1 MSSPQSIST
10 SEPSTTRP
18 VSSEDIEFFAS
29 TGARVVHDE
38 SPLGSEYNTDH
49 FGKYFGSTTVAVF
62 PRSTEQ
68 VSKILE
74 HCNRNAIS
82 VVTQGGNSG
91 TAGGAIAQRGEIIV
105 NLRDMNK
112 VRELDVI
119 SGVLVAD
126 GGCILED
133 LDNHVRNHGYI
144 VPVDLGAKKKCM
156 IGGNVSTNAG
166 GLRYLRYGSM
176 HGTVLG
182 VEAVLPDGRILDGLF
197 TLKKDASGYD
207 VKQLF
212 IGAEGTLGIVT
223 GVAIALAPKPQSA
236 QIAVLGLADF
246 NRIQKAFVL
255 ARQTL
260 GEIVSAFEFW
270 ERRCNE
276 IVVEYEGYESP
287 LSGAHEFYVLIETRG
302 SFARHDAEK
311 MDMFLDCLCKQELVD
326 ATRVFRDTQEMEQ
339 TWLFRSQMAEAHGKS
354 GCMHV
359 YDFSL
364 PSKHQY
370 ELLVAVKRHL
380 QDAGLYNVDDAPVK
394 DVTIFGHIGDDNIHL
409 QVIARE
415 FGGVVERAMEPWVY
429 EWVGSHA
436 GSVAAEHGLGAHKGK
451 FLKYSKSPVVID
463 TMKSLKQLLDPK
475 NIMNP
480 GKHIALA

>member
-1 MSSPQSIST
+1 MSSENLPK
-10 SEPSTTRP
+10 TRP
-18 VSSEDIEFFAS
+18 VSSEDIEYFAS
-29 TGARVVHDE
+29 TGARVIHGNGA
-38 SPLGSEYNTDH
+38 LGAEYNADH

-62 PRSTEQ
+62 PRNTEQ
-68 VSKILE
+68 VSRILA
-74 HCNRNAIS
+74 HCNRNLIS

-91 TAGGAIAQRGEIIV
+91 TAGGAIAQCGELIV
-105 NLRDMNK
+105 SLRNMNK
-112 VRELDVI
+112 VREMDVV

-133 LDNHVRNHGYI
+133 LDNHAREHGYI
-144 VPVDLGAKKKCM
+144 MPVDLGAKKKCM

-182 VEAVLPDGRILDGLF
+182 IEAVLPDGRVLDALS

-223 GVAIALAPKPQSA
+223 AVAVTLAPKPQST
-236 QIAVLGLADF
+236 QLAVFGLADF
-246 NRIQKAFVL
+246 ASIQGAFVL

-270 ERRCNE
+270 ERRCTE
-276 IVVEYEGYESP
+276 LVVEHEGYTSP
-287 LSGAHEFYVLIETRG
+287 LSAAHEFYVLVETRG
-302 SFARHDAEK
+302 SFAAHDSEK
-311 MDMFLDCLCKQELVD
+311 MDMFLDLLRDQALVD
-326 ATRVFRDTQEMEQ
+326 EMRVVRDTCEIEQ
-339 TWLFRSQMAEAHGKS
+339 TWLFRSQMAEAHSKS

-364 PSKHQY
+364 PSKHQHA
-370 ELLVAVKRHL
+370 LLVAVKSHL
-380 QDAGLYNVDDAPVK
+380 QDAGLYNVDDAQVK

-429 EWVGSHA
+429 QWVGSHD
-436 GSVAAEHGLGAHKGK
+436 GSVAAEHGLGAHKGQ
-451 FLKYSKSPVVID
+451 FLRYAKSPVVIE
-463 TMKSLKQLLDPK
+463 TMKSLKQLLDPN

>member
-1 MSSPQSIST
+1 MEILSPTRSMQSH
-10 SEPSTTRP
+10 EKP
-18 VSSEDIEFFAS
+18 VSQEDIEFFTS
-29 TGARVVHDE
+29 TGARVVHGE
-38 SPLGSEYNTDH
+38 GEPLGSEYNIDH
-49 FGKYFGSTTVAVF
+49 FGKYFGTTTVAVF
-62 PRSTEQ
+62 PSSTEQ
-68 VSKILE
+68 VSRILE
-74 HCNRNAIS
+74 HCNKNLIG

-91 TAGGAIAQRGEIIV
+91 TAGGAIAQRGEII
-105 NLRDMNK
+105 LGLHDMNK
-112 VRELDVI
+112 VRELDVV
-119 SGVLVAD
+119 SGVVVAD

-133 LDNHVRNHGYI
+133 LDNHVREHGYI

-182 VEAVLPDGRILDGLF
+182 VEAVLPDGRILDALF

-212 IGAEGTLGIVT
+212 IGAEGTLGVVT
-223 GVAIALAPKPQSA
+223 AVAIALAPKPQST
-236 QIAVLGLADF
+236 QVAVLGLTDF
-246 NRIQKAFVL
+246 DKIQRAFVL

-270 ERRCNE
+270 EKRCTE
-276 IVVEYEGYESP
+276 LVVEYEGYRSP
-287 LSGAHEFYVLIETRG
+287 LADTHEFYVLIETRG

-311 MDMFLDCLCKQELVD
+311 MDMFLDRLREQGLVD
-326 ATRVFRDTQEMEQ
+326 ETRIFSDPQEIEE

-364 PSKHQY
+364 PSKYQHD
-370 ELLVAVKRHL
+370 LLVAVKRHL
-380 QDAGLYNVDDAPVK
+380 QEARLYNVDDAQVK

-415 FGGVVERAMEPWVY
+415 FGGVVESAMEPWVY
-429 EWVGSHA
+429 EWVGSHS
-436 GSVAAEHGLGAHKGK
+436 GSVAAEHGLGAHKGR
-451 FLKYSKSPVVID
+451 FLKYSKSPVVIE
-463 TMKSLKQLLDPK
+463 TMQSLKKLLDPN
-475 NIMNP
+475 NIMNA